1 MVPAA
6 GFRTLHSVKLIY
18 LNLKKLAVYRLQQT
32 EHAATNSDVTDG
44 HQYQVSDN
52 QTLNEVTVKVEVE
65 ENIGQEIQLPEILPH
80 ECVQLQPQQQPQTQ
94 VVVKG
99 EIQSSAVAFNSAAS
113 SNLLAAFMDSDS
125 DDDANIDEIFNKK
138 REPSELDI
146 KLQRDRERREAEK
159 ETKNQ
164 SLDGFALI
172 LLHLIYK

>member
-1 MVPAA
+1 M
-6 GFRTLHSVKLIY
+6 IY
-18 LNLKKLAVYRLQQT
+18 LNLKKTLAAYRLQQT
-32 EHAATNSDVTDG
+32 EPAATNSDVTNG
-44 HQYQVSDN
+44 HQYQVPDN
-52 QTLNEVTVKVEVE
+52 HILNEVTVKVEVE

-80 ECVQLQPQQQPQTQ
+80 ESIQPQSQPQQQPQTQ
-94 VVVKG
+94 VVVKE